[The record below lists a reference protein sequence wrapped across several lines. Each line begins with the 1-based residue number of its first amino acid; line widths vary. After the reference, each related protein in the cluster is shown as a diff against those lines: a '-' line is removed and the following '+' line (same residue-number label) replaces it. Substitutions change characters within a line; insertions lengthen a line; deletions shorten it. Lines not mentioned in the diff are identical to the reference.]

1 MTEGLAA
8 VDIER
13 VVRAIPKIELHV
25 HFGGA
30 VTVETAVELARRHGG
45 NPGTD
50 LRLVDG
56 AYAGRWDR
64 FEGFLDAFLA
74 SNAFVRTPE
83 DVELVAR
90 RFAEGQAA
98 QGIAWSEV
106 IFTAMIYIRNGM
118 DPAAMWTALRRGL
131 EAGGGGTARFGV
143 VVDVIRDF
151 GKAEADATIA
161 LLDGA
166 DAPIVGLCLTGIE
179 GSVPTTEFVELG
191 RQARRRGLGLEVHAG
206 EMGPPSSVIEAIDVL
221 AADRIGH
228 GVASMKDPALVDRL
242 VREQVVLDVC
252 PSSNVGI
259 GLFPSL
265 EAHPV
270 GAMIAAGMNV
280 TVSSDDPPFF
290 RTTLT
295 RELIDV
301 ARGAGL
307 GARGVLDLQRRAARA
322 AFLPAAEREALVRR
336 IDEAGADL
344 GL

>member
-8 VDIER
+8 LDIER
-13 VVRAIPKIELHV
+13 VVRAIPKVELHV
-25 HFGGA
+25 HFGGSITA
-30 VTVETAVELARRHGG
+30 ETAIELAHRHGG
-45 NPGTD
+45 DPATD

-56 AYAGRWDR
+56 AYVGRWDR

-98 QGIAWSEV
+98 QGIAWTEV
-106 IFTAMIYIRNGM
+106 IFTAMIYVRNGM

-143 VVDVIRDF
+143 VVDVIRDL
-151 GKAEADATIA
+151 GKPEADATIA

-179 GSVPTTEFVELG
+179 GTVPTGDFVELS
-191 RQARRRGLGLEVHAG
+191 REARRRGLGLEVHAG
-206 EMGPPSSVIEAIDVL
+206 EMGPPSSVVEAIDVL

-228 GVASMKDPALVDRL
+228 GVASIRDPKLMARL

-252 PSSNVGI
+252 PSSNVAI
-259 GLFPSL
+259 GAYPSL
-265 EAHPV
+265 EAHPI
-270 GAMIAAGMNV
+270 GAFIAAGMNV

-290 RTTLT
+290 RTTLA
-295 RELIDV
+295 RELVDV
-301 ARGAGL
+301 AQAAGL
-307 GARGVLDLQRRAARA
+307 DAGAVVDLQRRAARA
-322 AFLPAAEREALVRR
+322 AFLPAAERVALERR
-336 IDEAGADL
+336 IDEAAVAL
-344 GL
+344 GF